1 MSSKRWKVGL
11 LGAGYIID
19 VHAKSLI
26 NQDNVDIVAVC
37 DHSVARAE
45 SAALSFNIPQVFSSL
60 DEMLKTDLD
69 AVHILL
75 PPDLHFDCAKQIIE
89 SGRHVFL
96 EKPMG
101 TNQKECQALD
111 DLAKEHNVKVSVNHN
126 FVFLSSYEKLRED
139 VADGV
144 IGKLDHVNIN
154 WFSALPQIQ
163 FGPFNIW
170 MLQKPENLIFELG
183 PHLIAFLVDL
193 LGVPDDLKVD
203 VSLPIDL
210 PGGNRVYRH
219 WHIYGN
225 CGKTSFDLNLSVIP
239 GYTDKRISVRGHA
252 ATATCLFDRD
262 IYYIDEP
269 SGAGLLFDNFLS
281 VKNVAWQ
288 VGKNSIKNL
297 FKSVKGTLQK
307 SPSANPFGECI
318 NKNIHAFYQTLEG
331 QYDDTRMLAEFGVK
345 VISVCE
351 RIAEQAVFSA
361 SDKTNEEWNVLPALT
376 QPTVLVLGGSGFIGS
391 YLVKSLTEK
400 GLGVRVVTRG
410 LGAANIALKGLP
422 VELIQGDLA
431 SAEFMDEALEGIDVV
446 YHLAKAN
453 GDNWADYYKHDVL
466 VTQNIAERALAK
478 GVKRFIYTGTIDS
491 YYSAD
496 SAEVITMDTLVDPKI
511 KSRNHYA
518 RSKATCEALLTE
530 IFNNQGLPLVI
541 FRPGVVIGKGCP
553 PAHWGVGMFQS
564 ETRMQFWGSG
574 ETKLPLVLV
583 EDVASALTLG
593 IDKPNIEG
601 KTFLLTDGPFLSG
614 KEYVDIVSKEI
625 GTKIRS
631 ESTSIL
637 KFYLIDMVKEAAK
650 NLINH
655 PNKRRPTYRDWDS
668 RSHRAQYDS
677 SKTQDILGWKP
688 AGTRDL
694 IIKKGVI
701 DAARE
706 YFR

>member
-1 MSSKRWKVGL
+1 MINKTFKVGL

-26 NQDNVDIVAVC
+26 NQDNVVIVAVC
-37 DHSVARAE
+37 DHSVGRAE
-45 SAALSFNIPQVFSSL
+45 NAALSFNIPQVFSSL

-89 SGRHVFL
+89 SGKHVFL

-101 TNQKECQALD
+101 TSQKECQSLA
-111 DLAKEHNVKVSVNHN
+111 DLAKKHNVNVGVNHN
-126 FVFLSSYEKLRED
+126 FVFLSSYQKLRND
-139 VADGV
+139 VAEGV
-144 IGKLDHVNIN
+144 IGKLDHVSIN

-193 LGVPDDLKVD
+193 LGVPDDLHVD

-210 PGGNRVYRH
+210 PGSNRVYRH
-219 WHIYGN
+219 WHIHGN

-262 IYYIDEP
+262 IYYVDEP

-281 VKNVAWQ
+281 VKSVAWQ
-288 VGKNSIKNL
+288 TGKNSLINL

-307 SPSANPFGECI
+307 SPNANPFGECI
-318 NKNIHAFYQTLEG
+318 NKSIHTFYQTLEN
-331 QYDDTRMLAEFGVK
+331 QPDLRMSAEFGVD
-345 VISVCE
+345 VISICE
-351 RIAEQAVFSA
+351 KIAAQAVFES
-361 SDKTNEEWNVLPALT
+361 SDKKNEQWKVLPVLKT
-376 QPTVLVLGGSGFIGS
+376 PTVLVLGGSGFIGR
-391 YLVKSLTEK
+391 YLVKALTEK

-410 LGAANIALKGLP
+410 MGSANIALKGLP
-422 VELIQGDLA
+422 VELIQGNLA
-431 SAEFMDEALEGIDVV
+431 SANFMVKALEGIEVV
-446 YHLAKAN
+446 YHLAKSD
-453 GDNWADYYKHDVL
+453 GDNWANYYKHDVL

-496 SAEVITMDTLVDPKI
+496 STEVITMDTPVDSKI
-511 KSRNHYA
+511 TSRNHYA
-518 RSKATCEALLTE
+518 RSKATCEALLMDLY
-530 IFNNQGLPLVI
+530 NDKGLPLVI
-541 FRPGVVIGKGCP
+541 FRPGIVIGKGCP

-564 ETRMQFWGSG
+564 ETRMQFWGNG
-574 ETKLPLVLV
+574 ENKLPLVLV
-583 EDVASALTLG
+583 EDVASALALG
-593 IDKPNIEG
+593 FDKPNIEG

-614 KEYVDIVSKEI
+614 KEYVDIVSEEI

-631 ESTSIL
+631 EPTSIL
-637 KFYLIDMVKEAAK
+637 KFYLIDIVKEAAK
-650 NLINH
+650 HLIYH
-655 PNKRRPTYRDWDS
+655 PNKRVPSFRDWDS